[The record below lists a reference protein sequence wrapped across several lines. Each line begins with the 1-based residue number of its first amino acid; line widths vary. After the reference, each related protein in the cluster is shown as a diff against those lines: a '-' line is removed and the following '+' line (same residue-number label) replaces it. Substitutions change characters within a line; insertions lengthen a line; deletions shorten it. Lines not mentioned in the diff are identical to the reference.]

1 MATSSEHLREYETI
15 YILRSDVDADGAD
28 KIAQRVAEVIDREK
42 GKLLKFESW
51 GRRKLAYEVKKQR
64 KGVYIYTKYLG
75 KGGLVAEIERN
86 LRLSD
91 VVLKHMT
98 VQTANDVDAATVALD
113 PEEAKIQRLELAAE
127 PEETMTRERMLGLVD
142 LDRREERAPRGED
155 ADDYM
160 MDKDEDVPAAD
171 EPAN

>member
-15 YILRSDVDADGAD
+15 YILRSDVDADSAD

-64 KGVYIYTKYLG
+64 KGVYIFTKYLG

-98 VQTANDVDAATVALD
+98 VQTANDVDSATVALD
-113 PEEAKIQRLELAAE
+113 PEEAKIQRLDLAAE

-142 LDRREERAPRGED
+142 LDRREERAPRED
-155 ADDYM
+155 VEDYM
-160 MDKDEDVPAAD
+160 MDKDEDAPAGD